1 MCSNH
6 EEPSKYFEPHF
17 RMSRRAHGEPPIVMA
32 GAEPLPIRA
41 DLRPELPQKHGWFRD
56 PVECRER
63 LALDLLSYL
72 THCDQTALRYHRTLA
87 NGVLR
92 MLPYSY
98 VEIDRELILDITR
111 HIAPEIPCACGEL
124 SCEGETV
131 VGDIQIECVCECHQ
145 GAA

>member
-1 MCSNH
+1 
-6 EEPSKYFEPHF
+6 
-17 RMSRRAHGEPPIVMA
+17 MSRRPNGEPPIVMA
-32 GAEPLPIRA
+32 GTEPLPMRV
-41 DLRPELPQKHGWFRD
+41 DLRPELPQRFGWFRD
-56 PVECRER
+56 PVEYRER

-72 THCDQTALRYHRTLA
+72 THCDKTALRYHRTLA

-92 MLPYSY
+92 MLPYDY

-131 VGDIQIECVCECHQ
+131 VNDIQIECVCECHQ
-145 GAA
+145 GAV